1 MRRKVMG
8 KEVQT
13 VALVL
18 SAEFIRRV
26 EFYSQVESLMLL
38 F

>member
-1 MRRKVMG
+1 MR

-18 SAEFIRRV
+18 SAEFIRHV

>member
-1 MRRKVMG
+1 MG

-18 SAEFIRRV
+18 SAEFIQRV